1 VRASLWI
8 IVLAATLAPAQ
19 ELEKQLAAA
28 ESAFAGLRPEI
39 ERAQAQWEKTEARS
53 AQVDWTI
60 SRGIVV
66 QRRLA
71 GANSFNGK
79 RVVDV
84 DLEQE
89 GVAQFGLDGKFTLS
103 AWVRPAAPS
112 GVIVRRGMDVA
123 EGPGYSLCL
132 KDGKAQVN
140 LVKSWL
146 DDALRVETER
156 PIELNQ
162 WQHVAMTY
170 DGSRVAAG
178 VRIYVDG
185 QPQKLKVILDH
196 LTQSFESKA
205 DLWLGGGAGPDNN
218 FRGQMR
224 DVRIYKVA
232 LTPDE
237 AAVLATDT
245 PVSAI
250 AQIAPEKR
258 TRAEAEK
265 IALYFLDRSA
275 PPRMREAW
283 RRVLDLRQQE
293 QKR

>member
-8 IVLAATLAPAQ
+8 TVLAATLAPAQ
-19 ELEKQLAAA
+19 EPA
-28 ESAFAGLRPEI
+28 ESAFAALKPEI
-39 ERAQAQWEKTEARS
+39 ERAQAQWEKSQARS
-53 AQVDWTI
+53 AEVDWTI
-60 SRGIVV
+60 SRGMVV

-71 GANSFNGK
+71 GANTFNGK

-89 GVAQFGLDGKFTLS
+89 GVAQFGSYDKFTLS

-112 GVIVRRGMDVA
+112 GAIVTRGKNIA
-123 EGPGYSLCL
+123 EAPGYGLCL
-132 KDGKAQVN
+132 KDGKVQVN
-140 LVKSWL
+140 LVNHWS

-156 PIELNQ
+156 AIELNE
-162 WQHVAMTY
+162 WRHVAMTY

-178 VRIYVDG
+178 VRIYIDG
-185 QPQKLKVILDH
+185 QAQKLKVNLDH
-196 LTQSFESKA
+196 LKHSFLSDEE
-205 DLWLGGGAGPDNN
+205 LWLGGGAGPENI

-232 LTPDE
+232 LTPEE

-245 PVSAI
+245 PVSVI
-250 AQIAPEKR
+250 ARIAPEKR
-258 TRAEAEK
+258 TRAEADK

-275 PPRMREAW
+275 PPRIQEAW
-283 RRVLDLRQQE
+283 RRVLDLREQE
-293 QKR
+293 QSSRSGAR

>member
-1 VRASLWI
+1 
-8 IVLAATLAPAQ
+8 
-19 ELEKQLAAA
+19 
-28 ESAFAGLRPEI
+28 
-39 ERAQAQWEKTEARS
+39 
-53 AQVDWTI
+53 
-60 SRGIVV
+60 
-66 QRRLA
+66 
-71 GANSFNGK
+71 
-79 RVVDV
+79 VVDV
-84 DLEQE
+84 DLEQA
-89 GVAQFGLDGKFTLS
+89 GVARFGFDDRFTLS
-103 AWVRPAAPS
+103 AWVRPAAQS
-112 GVIVRRGMDVA
+112 GVIVRRGKDVA

-132 KDGKAQVN
+132 KDCKVQVN
-140 LVKSWL
+140 LVKRWL

-162 WQHVAMTY
+162 WHHVAMTY

-196 LTQSFESKA
+196 LTQSFESGFESK
-205 DLWLGGGAGPDNN
+205 DELWLGGGAGPDNN

-224 DVRIYKVA
+224 DVRIYKVD

-250 AQIAPEKR
+250 SQIAPEKR
-258 TRAEAEK
+258 TPAEADK

-275 PPRMREAW
+275 PPRIQEAW